1 MTGKRRS
8 VKCLVETRSML
19 AAPDE
24 RIRLDARRH
33 EIVLARPLGRAL
45 ALAVVGLGF
54 VLAGFPYS
62 PVGAILL
69 AVAAAVALR
78 AVWGWERTRIVVTSE
93 KLFVV
98 YGTLRRRAAAVRL
111 SRVSTVEVEESPLG
125 RLLGYGTI
133 VAGELEIQYVA
144 RPRDV
149 CRLLR

>member
-1 MTGKRRS
+1 MF
-8 VKCLVETRSML
+8 

-33 EIVLARPLGRAL
+33 EIVLARPFAHAL
-45 ALAVVGLGF
+45 ALAVVGLGGA
-54 VLAGFPYS
+54 LAGWPWSFP
-62 PVGAILL
+62 GAALL
-69 AVAAAVALR
+69 TAAALIALR
-78 AVWGWERTRIVVTSE
+78 AVWRWERTRVVVTTE

-111 SRVSTVEVEESPLG
+111 SRIGAVEIEQSALG

-133 VAGELEIQYVA
+133 VAGELEIEYVP
-144 RPRDV
+144 RPREV